1 MMYYCLPL
9 SGSVTL
15 IRIKGIKRMLGH
27 FKKSRNRCMR
37 LNCHQRP
44 RVCFVVCAVCFFK
57 GIFPTLP
64 PPFFSLFLLFVL
76 FSVTPL
82 LSKNLAIRHRGGSA
96 TLQRP
101 NKAELVLPGNQTSCP
116 CGAAVGRAGCLPGRL
131 LAASSSLM
139 ANTTEPGKAV

>member
-1 MMYYCLPL
+1 MYEAELPPKATSLFCGLCCL
-9 SGSVTL
+9 
-15 IRIKGIKRMLGH
+15 
-27 FKKSRNRCMR
+27 
-37 LNCHQRP
+37 
-44 RVCFVVCAVCFFK
+44 FFK
-57 GIFPTLP
+57 GIFPTPSPP

-116 CGAAVGRAGCLPGRL
+116 CGAAVGRAGCLPRRL